1 MDMMAVDD
9 LEHIVR
15 DKRSLREMFALKFQE
30 WYPSD
35 KAFHTGFALQ
45 VLMGK
50 KKLLKLTERGAPSI
64 PKTKETNELDKPN
77 LMNLINQHENL
88 QMYIPD
94 NTKASYISIEFYHC
108 LFYHHKRDLFDY
120 LYSVF
125 ERYKKKAT
133 QSVKK
138 TMHIEI
144 PSNVSQKLSMY
155 KSNFN
160 VPKSK
165 QFFQLQ
171 RFKHLFPDLIENPVD
186 VNMNNNVNIN
196 NNRINND
203 DNLINNHVIN
213 RNLPS
218 ISERI
223 NNSRNQVV
231 IEGSYEYD
239 GLIKSLYNH
248 MSDENLFD
256 CWQLIPNVNDKARH
270 FVKVVD
276 RVKAYFEY
284 ENFKLKST
292 EDQLKLVYRCLLDVV
307 ENEIPR

>member
-30 WYPSD
+30 WYPND

-50 KKLLKLTERGAPSI
+50 KKLLKLTERGSPSI

-77 LMNLINQHENL
+77 LMNLINQHEDL
-88 QMYIPD
+88 QKYVPD
-94 NTKASYISIEFYHC
+94 NTKPSYISTEFYHC
-108 LFYHHKRDLFDY
+108 LFYHHKRDVFDY

-125 ERYKKKAT
+125 ERFKKKAN
-133 QSVKK
+133 QSIKK

-144 PSNVSQKLSMY
+144 PSNVSRRLSMY

-203 DNLINNHVIN
+203 DNLINNHSFN

-218 ISERI
+218 II
-223 NNSRNQVV
+223 ILYIMYKN
-231 IEGSYEYD
+231 
-239 GLIKSLYNH
+239 IKLPFHFYPFI
-248 MSDENLFD
+248 LFSI
-256 CWQLIPNVNDKARH
+256 L
-270 FVKVVD
+270 
-276 RVKAYFEY
+276 
-284 ENFKLKST
+284 LK
-292 EDQLKLVYRCLLDVV
+292 
-307 ENEIPR
+307 